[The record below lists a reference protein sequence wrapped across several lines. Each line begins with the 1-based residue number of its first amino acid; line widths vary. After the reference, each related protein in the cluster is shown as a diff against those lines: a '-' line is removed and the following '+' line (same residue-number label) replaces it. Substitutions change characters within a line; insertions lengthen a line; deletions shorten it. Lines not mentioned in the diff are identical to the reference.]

1 MAATSSVCLVINF
14 FDHLY
19 LLADNK
25 IEIDQEMSS
34 SVAKRK
40 TDDIMKIIDL
50 SGDNDILN
58 EVIMDDEDGS
68 LSTSNN
74 DNISNEEEDLIEVLS
89 SSFNKNNKNMNPRN
103 QENKKS
109 DENVDKKM
117 STLKNNNIYN
127 NNDELKKDGEIIPFQ
142 SQIYIGNRRYKEQ
155 SSPPFNKRVRG
166 LSTSNGMYYD
176 SGRTRD
182 DQYSYYHR
190 NDYHPV
196 PPPYI
201 DHHIPYGRGLLN
213 NNNNMSR
220 RSSNAPPP
228 LQSGRS
234 TIPRPSDR
242 LRNRY

>member
-1 MAATSSVCLVINF
+1 MDDNRILKNVVFSVRDPAPEHIIKAIAHKVLSKRRTRHLSSEEEEGEYVSSNNNEH
-14 FDHLY
+14 DDDKGS
-19 LLADNK
+19 LLNDDN
-25 IEIDQEMSS
+25 
-34 SVAKRK
+34 
-40 TDDIMKIIDL
+40 

-58 EVIMDDEDGS
+58 EVIMDDED
-68 LSTSNN
+68 
-74 DNISNEEEDLIEVLS
+74 
-89 SSFNKNNKNMNPRN
+89 
-103 QENKKS
+103 
-109 DENVDKKM
+109 
-117 STLKNNNIYN
+117 
-127 NNDELKKDGEIIPFQ
+127 DGEIIPFQ

>member
-1 MAATSSVCLVINF
+1 
-14 FDHLY
+14 
-19 LLADNK
+19 
-25 IEIDQEMSS
+25 
-34 SVAKRK
+34 
-40 TDDIMKIIDL
+40 
-50 SGDNDILN
+50 
-58 EVIMDDEDGS
+58 
-68 LSTSNN
+68 
-74 DNISNEEEDLIEVLS
+74 
-89 SSFNKNNKNMNPRN
+89 
-103 QENKKS
+103 
-109 DENVDKKM
+109 M

-213 NNNNMSR
+213 NNN
-220 RSSNAPPP
+220 
-228 LQSGRS
+228 GFFV
-234 TIPRPSDR
+234 DH
-242 LRNRY
+242 

>member
-50 SGDNDILN
+50 SNSMTDSSKDIDN
-58 EVIMDDEDGS
+58 EMED
-68 LSTSNN
+68 
-74 DNISNEEEDLIEVLS
+74 
-89 SSFNKNNKNMNPRN
+89 PRN

>member
-1 MAATSSVCLVINF
+1 
-14 FDHLY
+14 
-19 LLADNK
+19 
-25 IEIDQEMSS
+25 
-34 SVAKRK
+34 
-40 TDDIMKIIDL
+40 
-50 SGDNDILN
+50 
-58 EVIMDDEDGS
+58 
-68 LSTSNN
+68 
-74 DNISNEEEDLIEVLS
+74 
-89 SSFNKNNKNMNPRN
+89 
-103 QENKKS
+103 
-109 DENVDKKM
+109 M

>member
-1 MAATSSVCLVINF
+1 M
-14 FDHLY
+14 
-19 LLADNK
+19 
-25 IEIDQEMSS
+25 
-34 SVAKRK
+34 
-40 TDDIMKIIDL
+40 
-50 SGDNDILN
+50 
-58 EVIMDDEDGS
+58 ED
-68 LSTSNN
+68 
-74 DNISNEEEDLIEVLS
+74 
-89 SSFNKNNKNMNPRN
+89 PRN

-109 DENVDKKM
+109 DENVDKFNKPVTTTIKDHNGKDSIIILNEENNNNDDDDEGKR
-117 STLKNNNIYN
+117 STLKNNNINN

-155 SSPPFNKRVRG
+155 SSPPLGPSFNKRVRG

>member
-1 MAATSSVCLVINF
+1 
-14 FDHLY
+14 
-19 LLADNK
+19 
-25 IEIDQEMSS
+25 
-34 SVAKRK
+34 
-40 TDDIMKIIDL
+40 
-50 SGDNDILN
+50 
-58 EVIMDDEDGS
+58 MDDNRILKNVVFSVRDPAPEHIIKAIAHKMED
-68 LSTSNN
+68 
-74 DNISNEEEDLIEVLS
+74 
-89 SSFNKNNKNMNPRN
+89 PRN

-109 DENVDKKM
+109 DENVDKFNKPVTTTIKDHNGKDSIIILNEENNNNDDDDEGKM

-155 SSPPFNKRVRG
+155 SSPPFNKR
-166 LSTSNGMYYD
+166 
-176 SGRTRD
+176 GRTRD